1 MKPTQEKILS
11 SIQENKSKKELLSVQ
26 KVELGLVDEAD
37 KKANEVKNATADF
50 IKEISTFEK
59 AKDNLKSSIKGR
71 TQQSVDLLNTIKDI
85 DKAAKDLGVKIPTAK
100 YEKVLDTYYKAVDR
114 VDSLLK

>member
-1 MKPTQEKILS
+1 MKPTTEQILSALNKMIQSKTELKSEKI
-11 SIQENKSKKELLSVQ
+11 
-26 KVELGLVDEAD
+26 ELGIIDEAD

-50 IKEISTFEK
+50 IKEINTFEK

-85 DKAAKDLGVKIPTAK
+85 DKAAKDLGIKIPTAK
-100 YEKVLDTYYKAVDR
+100 YEKVLDTYYKAIDR